1 MTLRGCSSP
10 GIASVLD
17 ESIDEGRHL
26 PGPREGWLSVVLLGV
41 MLLSLCW
48 AVQAAGWLDQMDFLA
63 PVALWALAAGLVLG
77 TSRLSVAI
85 TVPIAALVGG
95 AIVVWTVGGEY
106 HPELDQLGRLDALR
120 AVGIDAALTASRFG
134 SIQQPIVLAL
144 AIGAVM
150 WVTAYTAAFAVYRR
164 HQILDAILL
173 IGAFLI
179 INLVATVQDL
189 LGFLVLF
196 SFAAMLLWLRA
207 ALVERRSG
215 WLRRRVSENVDVPAS
230 IMRSG
235 VVFTAAAV
243 VLSLV
248 LTSVAVAAPL
258 TAAVQSLDQVWLGL
272 ADEVSGFFQGLNS
285 TNARPV
291 TAGFGPRL
299 TVGPIWPT
307 SNDPVLTLFAER
319 PYYLTS
325 VTYDQYTGRGWART
339 DGRSRSVGAEQDVFP
354 GWTPDRPLV
363 DDGFTAE
370 PVTIQLIIPQ
380 GRDLFTPGFPLRFF
394 APVVVTEPGGGQPT
408 LGGIEAAGALSPGQM
423 YDVEAVISDVTEAQL
438 AAASTD
444 YEPEVTALYLGT
456 DGISEQ
462 TRALASQLAAGA
474 PNPYARA
481 KAIAQF
487 LRGTPD
493 LEYDPSVTPPTDPN
507 RDMVD
512 YFLFDPAGRRGFCV
526 HYASTMVMMA
536 RSLGIPARLA
546 VGYAPGALVEAGE
559 WVVTRRNSHAWA
571 ELYFP
576 GYGWQIFEATKS
588 IDPKF
593 SRPSGNPAG
602 ARPIPS
608 GRGVDSQGPFEP
620 GVDPVTK
627 LQPMP
632 SYVPIP
638 GGFQAGEA
646 SPTDEARTN
655 NGWIFLALAAGAL
668 VFGAWRWFSAR
679 RRFRFLSPGD
689 RGWARLH
696 LAAQRAGIGRR
707 PSETFYEYAG
717 WLEAEVPSRAV
728 EIRTIADG
736 KVWSAYSGRSM
747 SQRAIEAI
755 ERAWDRLRFP
765 LARLA
770 IRRRI
775 AALLGRA

>member
-1 MTLRGCSSP
+1 M
-10 GIASVLD
+10 LD
-17 ESIDEGRHL
+17 EPIEDRRSF

-63 PVALWALAAGLVLG
+63 PVALWALVAGLVLG
-77 TSRLSVAI
+77 TGRLSVAV
-85 TVPIAALVGG
+85 TVPIAALAGG
-95 AIVVWTVGGEY
+95 AIVIWTVGGEY

-120 AVGIDAALTASRFG
+120 AVGIDASLTASRFG

-173 IGAFLI
+173 VGAFLI
-179 INLVATVQDL
+179 INLVATIQDL
-189 LGFLVLF
+189 FGFLVLF
-196 SFAAMLLWLRA
+196 ALAALLLLLRA
-207 ALVERRSG
+207 ALVERQAG
-215 WLRRRVSENVDVPAS
+215 WQRRRVNENLDVPAS

-235 VVFTAAAV
+235 VVFTIAAIGLAW
-243 VLSLV
+243 L

-258 TAAVQSLDQVWLGL
+258 TAAVRSLDQVWLDM
-272 ADEVSGFFQGLNS
+272 ADQASGFFQGLNS
-285 TNARPV
+285 TNARPA
-291 TAGFGPRL
+291 TAGFGPRM
-299 TVGPIWPT
+299 TVGNVWST
-307 SNDPVLTLFAER
+307 SDAPVLTLFAER
-319 PYYLTS
+319 PYYLTA
-325 VTYDQYTGRGWART
+325 VTYDHYTGRGWART
-339 DGRSRSVGAEQDVFP
+339 DGRPRSVSAEQDVFP
-354 GWTPDRPLV
+354 AWTPDRPLV
-363 DDGFTAE
+363 DDGFAAE
-370 PVTIQLIIPQ
+370 TVTVQLIRPQ

-394 APVVVTEPGGGQPT
+394 APVVVTEPGGLPFM
-408 LGGIEAAGALSPGQM
+408 GGLEAAGALSPEQM
-423 YDVEAVISDVTEAQL
+423 YDVEAVISEVTEAQL

-444 YEPEVTALYLGT
+444 YEPEVLALYLDTGGMT
-456 DGISEQ
+456 DL
-462 TRALASQLAAGA
+462 TRTLASDLAAGA
-474 PNPYARA
+474 TNPYDRA
-481 KAIAQF
+481 KAISLF
-487 LRGTPD
+487 LRSSPE
-493 LEYDPSVTPPTDPN
+493 LAYDTSVTPPADPN
-507 RDMVD
+507 RDLVD
-512 YFLFDPAGRRGFCV
+512 YFLFDPAGRRGFCTY
-526 HYASTMVMMA
+526 YASAMVMMA
-536 RSLGIPARLA
+536 RSQGIPARLA
-546 VGYAPGALVEAGE
+546 VGYAPGEFVETGVYA
-559 WVVTRRNSHAWA
+559 VTQRNSHAWA

-593 SRPSGNPAG
+593 SRPTGNPLG
-602 ARPIPS
+602 VRPIPS

-620 GVDPVTK
+620 GVDPITK
-627 LQPMP
+627 LQPLA
-632 SYVPIP
+632 SYIPIP
-638 GGFQAGEA
+638 GGFQAGET

-655 NGWIFLALAAGAL
+655 NGWIFLAFAVGAL
-668 VFGAWRWFSAR
+668 LVGAWRWFSAR

-689 RGWARLH
+689 RGWARLN

-717 WLEAEVPSRAV
+717 WLEAEVPGRAV

-765 LARLA
+765 LTRLA

-775 AALLGRA
+775 SALLGRG

>member
-1 MTLRGCSSP
+1 M
-10 GIASVLD
+10 LD
-17 ESIDEGRHL
+17 ESIEERRSL

-63 PVALWALAAGLVLG
+63 PVALWALVAGLLLG
-77 TSRLSVAI
+77 TSRLSVAATI
-85 TVPIAALVGG
+85 PIAALIGG
-95 AIVVWTVGGEY
+95 AIVLWTIGGEY

-120 AVGIDAALTASRFG
+120 AVGIDAAVTASRFG
-134 SIQQPIVLAL
+134 SILEPIVLAI
-144 AIGAVM
+144 AIGVMM

-189 LGFLVLF
+189 FGFLVLF
-196 SFAAMLLWLRA
+196 AFAAMLLWLRA
-207 ALVERRSG
+207 ALVERRNG

-235 VVFTAAAV
+235 VVFTAAAIG
-243 VLSLV
+243 LSLL
-248 LTSVAVAAPL
+248 LTTVAVAAPL

-272 ADEVSGFFQGLNS
+272 ADQASGFFQALNS
-285 TNARPV
+285 SNARPV
-291 TAGFGPRL
+291 RAGFGPRM
-299 TVGPIWPT
+299 TVGNVWST
-307 SNDPVLTLFAER
+307 SNEPVLTLFAER
-319 PYYLTS
+319 PYYLTA
-325 VTYDQYTGRGWART
+325 VTYDRYTGRGWART
-339 DGRSRSVGAEQDVFP
+339 DERPRSVGAEQDVFP
-354 GWTPDRPLV
+354 AWTPDRPLV
-363 DDGFTAE
+363 EDGFTATT
-370 PVTIQLIIPQ
+370 VTVQLIRPQ

-394 APVVVTEPGGGQPT
+394 APMVVTEPGNGLPFMGG
-408 LGGIEAAGALSPGQM
+408 LEAAGALSPGQM
-423 YDVEAVISDVTEAQL
+423 YDVEAVISEVTEAQL
-438 AAASTD
+438 AAASTE
-444 YEPEVTALYLGT
+444 YEPEVLALYLGT
-456 DGISEQ
+456 EGITDR
-462 TRALASQLAAGA
+462 TRQAAQEIAAGA
-474 PNPYARA
+474 TDPYHRA
-481 KAIAQF
+481 KAIAAA
-487 LRGTPD
+487 LRSDPFA
-493 LEYDPSVTPPTDPN
+493 YDPSVSPPGDPN
-507 RDMVD
+507 QDLVD
-512 YFLFDPAGRRGFCV
+512 YFLFESQRGFCTY
-526 HYASTMVMMA
+526 YASAMVMMA

-546 VGYAPGALVEAGE
+546 VGYAPGERVEDGVYT
-559 WVVTRRNSHAWA
+559 VVQKNSHAWA

-593 SRPSGNPAG
+593 SRPTGNPLG
-602 ARPIPS
+602 VRPIPS

-620 GVDPVTK
+620 GVDPITK
-627 LQPMP
+627 LQPLA

-638 GGFQAGEA
+638 GGFQAGET

-655 NGWIFLALAAGAL
+655 NGWIFLALAVAAL
-668 VFGAWRWFSAR
+668 LVGAWRWFSAR
-679 RRFRFLSPGD
+679 RRFRFMSPGD
-689 RGWARLH
+689 RGWARLN

-717 WLEAEVPSRAV
+717 WLEAEVPARAV

-765 LARLA
+765 LTRLA

-775 AALLGRA
+775 GALFGRG

>member
-1 MTLRGCSSP
+1 M
-10 GIASVLD
+10 LD
-17 ESIDEGRHL
+17 ESIEERRSL

-48 AVQAAGWLDQMDFLA
+48 AVQAAAWLDQMDFLA
-63 PVALWALAAGLVLG
+63 PVALWALVTGLLLG
-77 TSRLSVAI
+77 TSRLSVALTI
-85 TVPIAALVGG
+85 PLAALIGG
-95 AIVVWTVGGEY
+95 AIVLWTIGGEY

-120 AVGIDAALTASRFG
+120 AVGIDAAVTASRFG
-134 SIQQPIVLAL
+134 SILEPIVLAI
-144 AIGAVM
+144 AIGVVM

-189 LGFLVLF
+189 FGFLVLF
-196 SFAAMLLWLRA
+196 AFAAMLLWLRA
-207 ALVERRSG
+207 ALVERRTG

-235 VVFTAAAV
+235 VVFTAAAIG
-243 VLSLV
+243 LSLL
-248 LTSVAVAAPL
+248 LTTVAVAAPL
-258 TAAVQSLDQVWLGL
+258 TAAVRSLDQVWLGL
-272 ADEVSGFFQGLNS
+272 ANEASGFLQGLNT

-291 TAGFGPRL
+291 TSGFGPRM
-299 TVGPIWPT
+299 TVGNVWST
-307 SNDPVLTLFAER
+307 SDEPVLTLFAER
-319 PYYLTS
+319 PYYLTA
-325 VTYDQYTGRGWART
+325 VTYDQYTGRGWVRT
-339 DGRSRSVGAEQDVFP
+339 DGRARSVGAEQDVFP

-370 PVTIQLIIPQ
+370 PVTVQLVRPQ

-394 APVVVTEPGGGQPT
+394 APVVVTEPGGGLPFM
-408 LGGIEAAGALSPGQM
+408 GGLEAAGALSPGQM
-423 YDVEAVISDVTEAQL
+423 YDVEAVISEVTEAQL
-438 AAASTD
+438 AAASTE
-444 YEPEVTALYLGT
+444 YEPEVLALYLDT
-456 DGISEQ
+456 DGMSDQ
-462 TRALASQLAAGA
+462 TRALAAELAAGA
-474 PNPYARA
+474 TNPYDRA
-481 KAIAQF
+481 KAISQF
-487 LRGTPD
+487 LRSSPQ
-493 LEYDPSVTPPTDPN
+493 LEYDTSVTPPSDPN
-507 RDMVD
+507 RDLVD
-512 YFLFDPAGRRGFCV
+512 YFLFDPAGRRGFCTY
-526 HYASTMVMMA
+526 YASAMVMMA

-546 VGYAPGALVEAGE
+546 VGYAPGEFVETGVYA
-559 WVVTRRNSHAWA
+559 VTQKNSHAWA

-593 SRPSGNPAG
+593 SRPTGNPLG
-602 ARPIPS
+602 VRPIPS

-620 GVDPVTK
+620 GVDPITK
-627 LQPMP
+627 LQPLP

-668 VFGAWRWFSAR
+668 LFGAWRWFSAR
-679 RRFRFLSPGD
+679 RRFRFMSPGD
-689 RGWARLH
+689 RGWARLN

-717 WLEAEVPSRAV
+717 WLEAEVPARAV

-765 LARLA
+765 LTRLA

-775 AALLGRA
+775 GALLGRG

>member
-1 MTLRGCSSP
+1 M
-10 GIASVLD
+10 LD
-17 ESIDEGRHL
+17 ESIEERRSL

-48 AVQAAGWLDQMDFLA
+48 AVQAAAWLDQMDFLA
-63 PVALWALAAGLVLG
+63 PVALWALVAGLLLG
-77 TSRLSVAI
+77 TSRLSVALTI
-85 TVPIAALVGG
+85 PLAALIGG
-95 AIVVWTVGGEY
+95 AIVLWTIGGEY

-120 AVGIDAALTASRFG
+120 AVGIDAAVTASRFG
-134 SIQQPIVLAL
+134 SILEPIVLAI
-144 AIGAVM
+144 AIGVVM

-189 LGFLVLF
+189 FGFLVLF
-196 SFAAMLLWLRA
+196 AFAAMLLWLRA
-207 ALVERRSG
+207 ALVERRTG

-235 VVFTAAAV
+235 VVFTAAAIG
-243 VLSLV
+243 LSLL
-248 LTSVAVAAPL
+248 LTTVAVAAPL
-258 TAAVQSLDQVWLGL
+258 TAAVRSLDQVWLGL
-272 ADEVSGFFQGLNS
+272 ANEASGFLQGLNT

-291 TAGFGPRL
+291 TSGFGPRM
-299 TVGPIWPT
+299 TVGNVWST
-307 SNDPVLTLFAER
+307 SDEPVLTLFAER
-319 PYYLTS
+319 PYYLTA
-325 VTYDQYTGRGWART
+325 VTYDQYTGRGWVRT
-339 DGRSRSVGAEQDVFP
+339 DGRARSVGAEQDVFP

-370 PVTIQLIIPQ
+370 PVTVQLVRPQ

-394 APVVVTEPGGGQPT
+394 APVVVTEPGGGLPFM
-408 LGGIEAAGALSPGQM
+408 GGLEAAGALSPGQM
-423 YDVEAVISDVTEAQL
+423 YDVEAVISEVTEAQL
-438 AAASTD
+438 AAASTE
-444 YEPEVTALYLGT
+444 YEPEVLALYLDT
-456 DGISEQ
+456 DGMSDQ
-462 TRALASQLAAGA
+462 TRALAAELAAGA
-474 PNPYARA
+474 TNPYDRA
-481 KAIAQF
+481 KAISQF
-487 LRGTPD
+487 LRSSPQ
-493 LEYDPSVTPPTDPN
+493 LEYDTSVTPPSDPN
-507 RDMVD
+507 RDLVD
-512 YFLFDPAGRRGFCV
+512 YFLFDPAGRRGFCTY
-526 HYASTMVMMA
+526 YASAMVMMA

-546 VGYAPGALVEAGE
+546 VGYAPGEFVETGVYA
-559 WVVTRRNSHAWA
+559 VTQKNSHAWA

-593 SRPSGNPAG
+593 SRPTGNPLG
-602 ARPIPS
+602 VRPIPS

-620 GVDPVTK
+620 GVDPITK
-627 LQPMP
+627 LQPLP

-668 VFGAWRWFSAR
+668 LFGAWRWFSAR
-679 RRFRFLSPGD
+679 RRFRFMSPGD
-689 RGWARLH
+689 RGWARLN

-717 WLEAEVPSRAV
+717 WLEAEVPARAV

-765 LARLA
+765 LTRLA

-775 AALLGRA
+775 GALLGRG